1 MKHEIPTE
9 RAILALENFLST
21 PLEEKLVEHLDI
33 PSEELAIA
41 LFQHI
46 AVTVP
51 AYQAFLAE
59 RGINPQTIQTVEDFP
74 KIPIIN
80 KENYISRYS
89 LPQLCNN
96 GKLGSCDMIAASSG
110 STGKPTFWP
119 RFYTDELQ
127 IATRFEQIF
136 HDSFDADTKN
146 TLAVVCFTLGTWVG
160 GMFTT
165 NCCRHLATKGYPI
178 TVITP
183 GNNKT
188 EILRVVQELGDH
200 FEQVV
205 LLGYPPFLK
214 DVIDTGIAA
223 GVQWQQYQIKL
234 VMAGEVFSEE
244 WRSLVGERV
253 GSQNPCYDFAS
264 MYGTADA
271 GVLGNETPLSICIR
285 RFLAENPDAAKA
297 LFGESRL
304 PTLVQYDPCSRFF
317 EVENGNLLFSGD
329 NGIPLIRY
337 NILDHGGLISYE
349 EMLKFLA
356 KWGFNPLED
365 QNIASSTHHSPRGI
379 HQLPFVYVFGRLDF
393 TVSYFGA
400 NIYPENVTVGLE
412 QPIIREWVTGKFVLQ
427 VKEDADKNRFLSVVV
442 ELAPG
447 VKSNKKKKETIA
459 SSILS
464 QLLRLNSEFANYVPS
479 EYQTPQVT
487 LTANGDAEYFP
498 IGVKHRYT
506 RK

>member
-1 MKHEIPTE
+1 MKPQISTQ
-9 RAILALENFLST
+9 RAILGLEDFIST
-21 PLEEKLVEHLDI
+21 PLADKLERHLNID
-33 PSEELAIA
+33 SQEIA
-41 LFQHI
+41 LRLFQDV
-46 AVTVP
+46 AASVP

-59 RGINPQTIQTVEDFP
+59 RDINPESIQTLTDFQNLP
-74 KIPIIN
+74 KIN

-119 RFYTDELQ
+119 RFITDELQ

-136 HDSFDADTKN
+136 HDSFHADTKSS
-146 TLAVVCFTLGTWVG
+146 LAVICFALGTWVG

-165 NCCRHLATKGYPI
+165 NCCRHLAAKGYPI

-188 EILRVVQELGDH
+188 EILRIVQELGGN

-214 DVIDTGIAA
+214 DAIDTGIAN
-223 GVQWQQYQIKL
+223 GMQWGQYHIKL

-244 WRSLVGERV
+244 WRNLVGERI
-253 GSQNPCYDFAS
+253 GSHNPYDDFAS

-285 RFLAENPDAAKA
+285 RFLAATPAAAKA

-317 EVENGNLLFSGD
+317 EVEDGNLLFSGN
-329 NGIPLIRY
+329 NGVPLIRY
-337 NILDHGGLISYE
+337 SIFDQGGLITYT
-349 EMLKFLA
+349 EMLEFLA
-356 KWGFNPLED
+356 EWGFNPITEL
-365 QNIASSTHHSPRGI
+365 QNHRGI
-379 HQLPFVYVFGRLDF
+379 HQLPFVYIFGRSNF

-427 VKEDADKNRFLSVVV
+427 VKEDLDKNRFLSVVV

-447 VKSNKKKKETIA
+447 IENQEEKRL
-459 SSILS
+459 SITAAILA
-464 QLLRLNSEFANYVPS
+464 QLLRLNSEFANYVPPQ
-479 EYQTPQVT
+479 YQTPVVE
-487 LTANGDAEYFP
+487 LKPIGDLEYFP

-506 RK
+506 RNHIS